1 MVLLRS
7 ISCLMVLY
15 FQVDEDGSM
24 VPFSKETDVV
34 GLKISTKAKGSN
46 RRDDIT
52 DEYKHPEGW

>member
-1 MVLLRS
+1 
-7 ISCLMVLY
+7 MVLY